1 MAEIKNSYEYTGGG
15 TNTWSTGSVVSSTAG
30 GECTAIGGTQGSA
43 LANGGYIGGYN
54 AESESYDGSGW
65 STSPANLSANQAYG
79 SGTGTSSEDYLIVG
93 GYNGSVLD
101 TSYTYDG
108 TWSSSF
114 DLANA
119 RNVGSLMG
127 TPADACLTGGGR
139 IANNDSEIFAGA
151 SWATGPTPSDDR
163 YHANPSTNC
172 GGTNG
177 SATLGGGTA
186 SGVGYATNLIMHL
199 DKS

>member
-1 MAEIKNSYEYTGGG
+1 MAEIRTSYEYTGGG
-15 TNTWSTGSVVSSTAG
+15 TDSWGSSANSNTNG

-43 LANGGYIGGYN
+43 LSNGGYIGGYN
-54 AESESYDGSGW
+54 AESESYDGSSW
-65 STSPANLSANQAYG
+65 STTPANLGANQAYG
-79 SGTGTSSEDYLIVG
+79 SGTGTSSSDYLIVG
-93 GYNGSVLD
+93 GYNGSILD
-101 TSYTYDG
+101 TSYTFDG
-108 TWSSSF
+108 SSWSSSY

-139 IANNDSEIFAGA
+139 FGNNDSEIFAGS

-163 YHANPSTNC
+163 YHTNPSTNC

-177 SATLGGGTA
+177 SATLGGGTG
-186 SGVGYATNLIMHL
+186 SGTSTATNLIMHL